1 MSYRNN
7 RRRLSESRT
16 RLNESRRKN
25 IKEKQ
30 KRGER
35 GFFNRTLGVVD
46 AIFDNTFDFDG
57 LGRGEAIDQAIEKS
71 KAVKGLMNDNGISR
85 QEANALYDQNKDNT
99 NTNTNTDTNTNTNTN
114 TSTSTSTNTST
125 NDNKGVKDRGTQLRG
140 KKLERTYRDRG
151 GVLRYPFEALTE
163 RTDYLQIDINQ
174 YESAR
179 RRASNEN
186 NLIGRVGTRRLST
199 RGRNPFG
206 LTTKSLVNKGT
217 ILLQIPS
224 QVQDGNSVS
233 YGDSKM
239 NTIVGAALQG
249 TTDVTTGIAEAI
261 TSGTGFDGA
270 IKNTKEAFKNALEAS
285 GVNDINTAKQLFN
298 ANIATGVVGAFGG
311 NVTVN
316 QLLARQEGQI
326 FNPNMEL
333 LFNGPTLRNFRFSF
347 KMTPRSPEEAEQCK
361 LIIRTFKMNMAP
373 KVTSGRGEQSL
384 FLNTPNVFELRYKSG
399 AANHP
404 FLHRFKE
411 CFLTDIS
418 VNYTGEGVYAT
429 YENREPVSM
438 IMDLT
443 FKELE
448 PIYDQDYFDDIG
460 RDADSTVGF

>member
-1 MSYRNN
+1 MAEIKPDNRNFFDKIGDKIN
-7 RRRLSESRT
+7 NFRVDRKDKIDNSSDFRT
-16 RLNESRRKN
+16 NQLMKKYGGDGFSTNFTILENNKQVNQFLNGK
-25 IKEKQ
+25 K
-30 KRGER
+30 
-35 GFFNRTLGVVD
+35 VD
-46 AIFDNTFDFDG
+46 ANSQFDKS
-57 LGRGEAIDQAIEKS
+57 AEKIQ
-71 KAVKGLMNDNGISR
+71 KA
-85 QEANALYDQNKDNT
+85 KDNK
-99 NTNTNTDTNTNTNTN
+99 N
-114 TSTSTSTNTST
+114 
-125 NDNKGVKDRGTQLRG
+125 RGTSIKG
-140 KKLERTYRDRG
+140 DKLTRTYRDRG
-151 GVLRYPFEALTE
+151 GVLRYPYEALTE

-179 RRASNEN
+179 ERSGNQE

-199 RGRNPFG
+199 RGRRPNG

-249 TTDVTTGIAEAI
+249 TTDVTTEIAGALTKTGGGGVFDRIEAAG
-261 TSGTGFDGA
+261 SGALGA
-270 IKNTKEAFKNALEAS
+270 MGKALESSNIDVKSAR
-285 GVNDINTAKQLFN
+285 QLFN

-316 QLLARQEGQI
+316 QLLARQSGQI

-333 LFNGPTLRNFRFSF
+333 LFNGPTLRTFRFSF

-373 KVTSGRGEQSL
+373 KVTSGRGGQSL

-399 AANHP
+399 IANHP
-404 FLHRFKE
+404 FLHRFKQ

-448 PIYDQDYFDDIG
+448 PIYDQDYFDAVG
-460 RDADSTVGF
+460 LDADSTVGY

>member
-1 MSYRNN
+1 MS
-7 RRRLSESRT
+7 LFP
-16 RLNESRRKN
+16 
-25 IKEKQ
+25 Q
-30 KRGER
+30 Q
-35 GFFNRTLGVVD
+35 
-46 AIFDNTFDFDG
+46 
-57 LGRGEAIDQAIEKS
+57 AIDQIEKNKKRKDKPIFGGAGRPENNVIPVDKKRINGTTS
-71 KAVKGLMNDNGISR
+71 ISGTSNTYTVNGITYNTATGR
-85 QEANALYDQNKDNT
+85 PIDPETGNNLLDVENKT
-99 NTNTNTDTNTNTNTN
+99 KKEKKS
-114 TSTSTSTNTST
+114 STY
-125 NDNKGVKDRGTQLRG
+125 KGTTLKGENLT
-140 KKLERTYRDRG
+140 RTYRDRG
-151 GVLRYPFEALTE
+151 GVLRYPYEALTE
-163 RTDYLQIDINQ
+163 STDYLQIDINQ

-179 RRASNEN
+179 ERSSNEE
-186 NLIGRVGTRRLST
+186 NLIGRVGTRRLSS
-199 RGRNPFG
+199 RGRNPAG

-249 TTDVTTGIAEAI
+249 TTDITTGIAGAL
-261 TSGTGFDGA
+261 TQPGGGGFFDR
-270 IKNTKEAFKNALEAS
+270 TKAAAGSAKEGFQKALESS
-285 GVNDINTAKQLFN
+285 GLNLDNAQQLFN

-316 QLLARQEGQI
+316 QLLARQSGQI

-373 KVTSGRGEQSL
+373 KVTSGRGGQSL

-399 AANHP
+399 IANHP
-404 FLHRFKE
+404 FLHRFKQ

-460 RDADSTVGF
+460 FDADKTVGY

>member
-1 MSYRNN
+1 MLGPLGIDEVLKQR
-7 RRRLSESRT
+7 
-16 RLNESRRKN
+16 
-25 IKEKQ
+25 KQ
-30 KRGER
+30 K
-35 GFFNRTLGVVD
+35 
-46 AIFDNTFDFDG
+46 
-57 LGRGEAIDQAIEKS
+57 
-71 KAVKGLMNDNGISR
+71 
-85 QEANALYDQNKDNT
+85 NT
-99 NTNTNTDTNTNTNTN
+99 NLTEKDLEDIKKEEALNNFIIQSDKYRQITDKKGNTVIQKREKAGQGSDKIKVNSLDGTNEEISKQIKDKLEKETKK
-114 TSTSTSTNTST
+114 
-125 NDNKGVKDRGTQLRG
+125 NKKQNRGTQLVTE
-140 KKLERTYRDRG
+140 KLKRTYRDRG

-179 RRASNEN
+179 QRSGNEN

-249 TTDVTTGIAEAI
+249 TTDVTTAIADGLTQPGGGGIFNRIEEAK
-261 TSGTGFDGA
+261 DGA
-270 IKNTKEAFKNALEAS
+270 LGAMGKALEAS
-285 GVNDINTAKQLFN
+285 NVDVNTARQLFN
-298 ANIATGVVGAFGG
+298 AKIATGVVGAFGG
-311 NVTVN
+311 NVSVN
-316 QLLARQEGQI
+316 QLLARQSGQI

-373 KVTSGRGEQSL
+373 KVTNGRGEQSL

-404 FLHRFKE
+404 FLHRFKQ

>member
-1 MSYRNN
+1 MSSRNRFKNNKNKNQFGQNVKVGESTSSNSNVLTGGLNRNEKSKKLREIRESQKYRNN
-7 RRRLSESRT
+7 L
-16 RLNESRRKN
+16 
-25 IKEKQ
+25 KQ
-30 KRGER
+30 KFGESADLRG
-35 GFFNRTLGVVD
+35 GGGD
-46 AIFDNTFDFDG
+46 
-57 LGRGEAIDQAIEKS
+57 IDKP
-71 KAVKGLMNDNGISR
+71 
-85 QEANALYDQNKDNT
+85 KDNK
-99 NTNTNTDTNTNTNTN
+99 N
-114 TSTSTSTNTST
+114 
-125 NDNKGVKDRGTQLRG
+125 RGTSLKG
-140 KKLERTYRDRG
+140 DKLTRTYRDRG
-151 GVLRYPFEALTE
+151 GVLRYPYEALTE

-179 RRASNEN
+179 ERSGNQE

-199 RGRNPFG
+199 RGRRPNG

-249 TTDVTTGIAEAI
+249 TTDITTGIAGALTQPGGGSFFDRTKVAAGSAKEGFQKALKS
-261 TSGTGFDGA
+261 SGLELD
-270 IKNTKEAFKNALEAS
+270 NAQ
-285 GVNDINTAKQLFN
+285 QLFN

-316 QLLARQEGQI
+316 QLFARQSGQI

-373 KVTSGRGEQSL
+373 KVTSGRGGQSL

-399 AANHP
+399 IANHP
-404 FLHRFKE
+404 FLHRFKQ

-448 PIYDQDYFDDIG
+448 PIYDQDYFDAVG
-460 RDADSTVGF
+460 RDADGTVGY

>member
-1 MSYRNN
+1 MSYRDN
-7 RRRLSESRT
+7 RRK
-16 RLNESRRKN
+16 LNESRRKL
-25 IKEKQ
+25 IREKQ
-30 KRGER
+30 KKGER
-35 GFFNRTLGVVD
+35 GLFSRTLGVVD
-46 AIFDNTFDFDG
+46 AVFDNTFDFDG

-71 KAVKGLMNDNGISR
+71 KSVKSAMDDYGISR
-85 QEANALYDQNKDNT
+85 EKANALVNK
-99 NTNTNTDTNTNTNTN
+99 
-114 TSTSTSTNTST
+114 
-125 NDNKGVKDRGTQLRG
+125 NKEIQTTFNPDGSIDEKIKKVDIKEKDRGTQLKG
-140 KKLERTYRDRG
+140 EKLKRTYRDRG

-179 RRASNEN
+179 QRSGNEN
-186 NLIGRVGTRRLST
+186 NLIGRVGTRRLSS

-249 TTDVTTGIAEAI
+249 TTDVTTAIADGLTQPGGGGIFNRIEEAK
-261 TSGTGFDGA
+261 DGA
-270 IKNTKEAFKNALEAS
+270 LGAMGKALEAS
-285 GVNDINTAKQLFN
+285 NVDVNTARQLFN
-298 ANIATGVVGAFGG
+298 AKIATGVVGAFGG
-311 NVTVN
+311 NVSVN
-316 QLLARQEGQI
+316 QLLARQSGQI

-373 KVTSGRGEQSL
+373 KVTNGRGEQSL

-404 FLHRFKE
+404 FLHRFKQ

>member
-1 MSYRNN
+1 MSLFPQQATDQIEKNKKQKGGAILGGAGRPEVNVLPVNSKRIKGTTSISGTSNTYTVNGITYNTATGRPIDPETGNN
-7 RRRLSESRT
+7 LLDVENKT
-16 RLNESRRKN
+16 K
-25 IKEKQ
+25 KEK
-30 KRGER
+30 KSSTYKGTTLKGE
-35 GFFNRTLGVVD
+35 NL
-46 AIFDNTFDFDG
+46 
-57 LGRGEAIDQAIEKS
+57 K
-71 KAVKGLMNDNGISR
+71 
-85 QEANALYDQNKDNT
+85 
-99 NTNTNTDTNTNTNTN
+99 
-114 TSTSTSTNTST
+114 
-125 NDNKGVKDRGTQLRG
+125 
-140 KKLERTYRDRG
+140 RTYRDRG
-151 GVLRYPFEALTE
+151 GVLRYPYEALTE

-179 RRASNEN
+179 ERSGNRD

-199 RGRNPFG
+199 RGRRPNG

-249 TTDVTTGIAEAI
+249 TTNIATGAADALVNTEGGPGAKLGAAGKATKDAFLDAAI
-261 TSGTGFDGA
+261 
-270 IKNTKEAFKNALEAS
+270 AS
-285 GVNDINTAKQLFN
+285 GLNRDNAQALFN

-316 QLLARQEGQI
+316 QLLARQSGQI

-333 LFNGPTLRNFRFSF
+333 LFNSPTLRNFRFSF

-373 KVTSGRGEQSL
+373 KVTSGRGGQSL

-399 AANHP
+399 IANHP
-404 FLHRFKE
+404 FLHRFKQ

-448 PIYDQDYFDDIG
+448 PIYDQDYFDAVG
-460 RDADSTVGF
+460 LDADSTVGY

>member
-1 MSYRNN
+1 MLGPLGIDEVLKQR
-7 RRRLSESRT
+7 
-16 RLNESRRKN
+16 
-25 IKEKQ
+25 KQ
-30 KRGER
+30 K
-35 GFFNRTLGVVD
+35 
-46 AIFDNTFDFDG
+46 
-57 LGRGEAIDQAIEKS
+57 
-71 KAVKGLMNDNGISR
+71 
-85 QEANALYDQNKDNT
+85 NT
-99 NTNTNTDTNTNTNTN
+99 NLTEKDLEDIKKEEALNNFIIQSDKYRQITDKKRNTVIQKREKAGQGSDKIKVNSLDGTNEEISKQIKDKLEKETKK
-114 TSTSTSTNTST
+114 
-125 NDNKGVKDRGTQLRG
+125 NKKQNRGTQLVTE
-140 KKLERTYRDRG
+140 KLKRTYRDRG

-179 RRASNEN
+179 QRSGNEN

-249 TTDVTTGIAEAI
+249 TTDVTTAIADGLTQPGGGGIFDRIEEA
-261 TSGTGFDGA
+261 GDGA
-270 IKNTKEAFKNALEAS
+270 LGAMGKALEAS
-285 GVNDINTAKQLFN
+285 NVDVNTARQLFN
-298 ANIATGVVGAFGG
+298 AKIATGVVGAFGG
-311 NVTVN
+311 NVSVN
-316 QLLARQEGQI
+316 QLLARQSGQI

-373 KVTSGRGEQSL
+373 KVTNGRGEQSL

-404 FLHRFKE
+404 FLHRFKQ

>member
-1 MSYRNN
+1 MLGPLGIDEVLKQR
-7 RRRLSESRT
+7 
-16 RLNESRRKN
+16 
-25 IKEKQ
+25 KQ
-30 KRGER
+30 K
-35 GFFNRTLGVVD
+35 
-46 AIFDNTFDFDG
+46 
-57 LGRGEAIDQAIEKS
+57 
-71 KAVKGLMNDNGISR
+71 
-85 QEANALYDQNKDNT
+85 NT
-99 NTNTNTDTNTNTNTN
+99 NLTEKDLEDIKKEEALNNFIIQSDKYRQITDKKGNTVIQKREKAGQGPDKIKVNSLDGTNKEISKQIKDKLEKETKK
-114 TSTSTSTNTST
+114 
-125 NDNKGVKDRGTQLRG
+125 NKKQNRGTQLVTE
-140 KKLERTYRDRG
+140 KLKRTYRDRG

-179 RRASNEN
+179 QRSGNEN

-249 TTDVTTGIAEAI
+249 TTDVTTAIADGLTQPGGGGIFDRIEEA
-261 TSGTGFDGA
+261 GDGA
-270 IKNTKEAFKNALEAS
+270 LGAMGKALEAS
-285 GVNDINTAKQLFN
+285 NVDVNTARQLFN
-298 ANIATGVVGAFGG
+298 AKIATGVVGAFGG
-311 NVTVN
+311 NVSVN
-316 QLLARQEGQI
+316 QLLARQSGQI

-373 KVTSGRGEQSL
+373 KVTNGRGEQSL

-404 FLHRFKE
+404 FLHRFKQ